1 MKNLWQDIRFG
12 VRILMRRPSV
22 TAIAVLTLA
31 LGIGANTAI
40 FSVVDAVLLRPLP
53 YKDPSRLVLLQED
66 SPQVAGMSISMAD
79 FDDWRTM
86 NTVFDAMAPY
96 QADSVVL
103 TGMGDAERLQMRNI
117 TAGLLPTLGVQPIL
131 GRALTPDDDKV
142 GAAPVVLLS
151 DSFWSR
157 KFGRDP
163 NVIGKPLTLDG
174 EIYTIVGVLPSSHF
188 HTSWHQFSVFSS
200 LWRHEDT
207 LGGPKNRGSH
217 PGIYAIAH
225 LKPGVTIEQA
235 QRQMHDIAD
244 RLVREYPKTNTGTT
258 ATVVPLLDA
267 IVGDERPG
275 LLVVMAA
282 AAFVLLI
289 ACANVAN
296 LMLARANERQ
306 KEMAIRAAM
315 GASRPRLIRQL
326 LTESMLLGIAGGAL
340 GLAAAYACVGV
351 LTGTA
356 SANLPR
362 VEDVSVDYRVLLF
375 CMAASLLTALFFG
388 IIPAVQSSRAD
399 VHDALK
405 EGDRGTSAGAGRRRV
420 RSVLVIAEIAISV
433 VLLIGAGLMIKSLYR
448 VLRADPGFEPAHAV
462 ATSFSMPDATY
473 KDDTKKRQ
481 FVDQLVA
488 KLAAVPGVQAA
499 GFKNPLMGGWQND
512 YIIEG
517 RPMPE
522 PGKGPSTDMSR
533 MTPDAFRAMGI
544 QLVRGRFFTPFDNE
558 KGEAVCIIDTTLAQN
573 QWPGDN
579 PLGKHLAVS
588 GTPEKPAWMSIVG
601 VVSHTKNY
609 GVDQPSRVETYVPF
623 DQMPAS
629 GGSLV
634 IRYAGDSSG
643 LTPAIR
649 AAARSLD
656 PDVPVGPVRTLGEIV
671 GENTAPR
678 RLSVILL
685 TIFAG
690 LALILAAIG
699 IYGVM
704 SYVVTQRS
712 HEIGIRIALGAE
724 KGDVLRLV
732 LGSGMSLLGIGVVAG
747 LASAFFLTRLV
758 QSLLFEV
765 KATDAATFIAIPLLL
780 GAVALAACY
789 LPARNATRVDPII
802 ALREE

>member
-1 MKNLWQDIRFG
+1 MKTLWQDIWFG
-12 VRILMRRPSV
+12 ARVLLRRPGV
-22 TAIAVLTLA
+22 TAIAILTLA

-53 YKDPSRLVLLQED
+53 YKDPGNLVLLQED
-66 SPQVAGMSISMAD
+66 SQQVPGMSISMAD
-79 FDDWRTM
+79 FDDWRAM

-117 TAGLLPTLGVQPIL
+117 TAGLFPALGVQPIL

-151 DSFWSR
+151 DSFWAR

-174 EIYTIVGVLPSSHF
+174 EVYAIVGVLPSSRF
-188 HTSWHQFSVFSS
+188 HTSWRQFSVFSS

-207 LGGPKNRGSH
+207 LGGQEKRDEH

-225 LKPGVTIEQA
+225 LKPGVTIQQA
-235 QRQMHDIAD
+235 RAQMHDIAD
-244 RLVREYPKTNTGTT
+244 RLAREYPKTNIGTT

-326 LTESMLLGIAGGAL
+326 LTESMLLGAAGGAL
-340 GLAAAYACVGV
+340 GLAAAYASVGM
-351 LTGTA
+351 LTGMA

-362 VEDVSVDYRVLLF
+362 VEDVSVDYRVLFF

-388 IIPAVQSSRAD
+388 IIPALQSSRTD

-405 EGDRGTSAGAGRRRV
+405 EGGRGTSAGAGRRRV
-420 RSVLVIAEIAISV
+420 RSLLVIAEIAISV

-448 VLRADPGFEPAHAV
+448 VLRAHPGFEPAHAV
-462 ATSFSMPDATY
+462 AASFSMPDATY
-473 KDDTKKRQ
+473 SDDSKKRQ
-481 FVDQLVA
+481 FVNQLVA
-488 KLAAVPGVQAA
+488 KLSAVPGVQAA
-499 GFKNPLMGGWQND
+499 GLKNPLMGGWQSG
-512 YIIEG
+512 YLIQG
-517 RPMPE
+517 RPLPQ
-522 PGKGPSTDMSR
+522 PGKGTSTDISR
-533 MTPDAFRAMGI
+533 MTPDAFGAMGI
-544 QLVRGRFFTPFDNE
+544 QLIRGRYFTSFDNE
-558 KGEAVCIIDTTLAQN
+558 KSQNVCIIDSSFAQTEF
-573 QWPGDN
+573 PRED

-588 GTPEKPAWMSIVG
+588 GTTEKPTWMNVVG

-623 DQMPAS
+623 DQMS
-629 GGSLV
+629 SGGGSLV
-634 IRYAGDSSG
+634 IRYAGDLSG
-643 LTPAIR
+643 LTPAIH

-690 LALILAAIG
+690 LALALAAIG

-724 KGDVLRLV
+724 KRDVLRLV
-732 LGSGMSLLGIGVVAG
+732 LGDGMSLLGIGVVAG
-747 LASAFFLTRLV
+747 LVGALFLTRIV
-758 QSLLFEV
+758 QSLLFQV
-765 KATDAATFIAIPLLL
+765 NPTDVATFVSIPVVLA
-780 GAVALAACY
+780 AVAFFACY
-789 LPARNATRVDPII
+789 VPARRATHVDPII
-802 ALREE
+802 ALRDE

>member
-1 MKNLWQDIRFG
+1 MKTLWQDLWFG
-12 VRILMRRPSV
+12 ARVLLRRPSV
-22 TAIAVLTLA
+22 TAIAILTLA

-40 FSVVDAVLLRPLP
+40 FTVVDAVLLRPLP
-53 YKDPSRLVLLQED
+53 YKDPSHLVLLQED
-66 SPQVAGMSISMAD
+66 SHQVPGMSISMAD

-103 TGMGDAERLQMRNI
+103 TGMGDAERLQMRTI
-117 TAGLLPTLGVQPIL
+117 TAGLFSTLGVQPIL

-163 NVIGKPLTLDG
+163 SVIGRPLTLDG
-174 EIYTIVGVLPSSHF
+174 EVYTIIGVLPSSHF
-188 HTSWHQFSVFSS
+188 HTSWRQFSAFSS

-207 LGGPKNRGSH
+207 LGGQARRDEH

-225 LKPGVTIEQA
+225 LKPGVTIQQA
-235 QRQMHDIAD
+235 QAQMHDIAD
-244 RLVREYPKTNTGTT
+244 RLAREYPKTNIGTT
-258 ATVVPLLDA
+258 ATVLPLLDA

-326 LTESMLLGIAGGAL
+326 LTESMLLGIAGGIL
-340 GLAAAYACVGV
+340 GLAAAYASVGV
-351 LTGTA
+351 LTGMA

-362 VEDVSVDYRVLLF
+362 VEDVSVDHRVLFF

-388 IIPAVQSSRAD
+388 IIPALQSSRTD

-405 EGDRGTSAGAGRRRV
+405 EGGRGTSAGAGRRRV
-420 RSVLVIAEIAISV
+420 RSLLVIAEIAISV

-462 ATSFSMPDATY
+462 AASFSMPDATY
-473 KDDTKKRQ
+473 KDDSKKRQ

-488 KLAAVPGVQAA
+488 KLSAVPGVQAA
-499 GFKNPLMGGWQND
+499 GLKNPLMGGWQSG
-512 YIIEG
+512 YLIQG
-517 RPMPE
+517 RPLPQ
-522 PGKGPSTDMSR
+522 PGKGTSTDISR
-533 MTPDAFRAMGI
+533 MTPGAFGAMGI
-544 QLVRGRFFTPFDNE
+544 RLIRGRYFTPFDNE
-558 KGEAVCIIDTTLAQN
+558 KSENVCIIDSTFAQTEF
-573 QWPGDN
+573 PGED

-588 GTPEKPAWMSIVG
+588 GTTEKPIWMNVVG

-623 DQMPAS
+623 DQMPS
-629 GGSLV
+629 GGGSIV
-634 IRYAGDSSG
+634 IRYAGDLSG
-643 LTPAIR
+643 LTPSIH
-649 AAARSLD
+649 AAARALD

-671 GENTAPR
+671 GDNTAPR

-690 LALILAAIG
+690 LALALAAIG

-724 KGDVLRLV
+724 KRDVMRLV
-732 LGSGMSLLGIGVVAG
+732 LGDGMSLLGIGVVAG
-747 LASAFFLTRLV
+747 VAGALFLTRLV
-758 QSLLFEV
+758 QSLLFQV
-765 KATDAATFIAIPLLL
+765 RPTDVATFVSIPVILA
-780 GAVALAACY
+780 AVAFFACY
-789 LPARNATRVDPII
+789 VPARRATQVDPII
-802 ALREE
+802 ALRDE

>member
-1 MKNLWQDIRFG
+1 MKTLWQDVRFG
-12 VRILMRRPSV
+12 ARILMRRPSV

-53 YKDPSRLVLLQED
+53 YKDPSRLVFLQED
-66 SPQVAGMSISMAD
+66 SPQVNGMSISMAD

-86 NTVFDAMAPY
+86 NAVFDAMAPY

-103 TGMGDAERLQMRNI
+103 TGLGDAERLQMRNI
-117 TAGLLPTLGVQPIL
+117 TASLFPTLGVQPIL

-207 LGGPKNRGSH
+207 FGGPKNRDSH
-217 PGIYAIAH
+217 PGIYAIAL
-225 LKPGVTIEQA
+225 LKPGVTLQQA
-235 QRQMHDIAD
+235 QAQMRDIAA
-244 RLVREYPKTNTGTT
+244 RLAKEYPKSNTGISAT
-258 ATVVPLLDA
+258 ADTLLNA
-267 IVGDERPG
+267 IVGGERSG

-448 VLRADPGFEPAHAV
+448 VLRADPGFEPTQAV
-462 ATSFSMPDATY
+462 ATSFSMPDAPY

-499 GFKNPLMGGWQND
+499 GFKNPLMGGWQNG

-573 QWPGDN
+573 EWPGDN

-588 GTPEKPAWMSIVG
+588 GTPEKPTWMSIVG

-629 GGSLV
+629 GGNLV

-643 LTPAIR
+643 LTPTIH

-685 TIFAG
+685 TVFAG

-704 SYVVTQRS
+704 SYIVTQRN

-765 KATDAATFIAIPLLL
+765 KATDATTFIAIPLLL